1 MDNYTSHSGGLDK
14 NHAAKLSQGGE
25 GRFYS
30 DGGRKTQRKSIW
42 SSKRTSQD
50 PAGGIFDELTKFVE
64 DKKHQEK
71 VNKNVR
77 EVCL

>member
-14 NHAAKLSQGGE
+14 AKLAPGSE

-30 DGGRKTQRKSIW
+30 DGGRKSQRKSIW

-50 PAGGIFDELTKFVE
+50 PAAGIFDELTKFVE

-77 EVCL
+77 EVCLE